1 MARCQTFY
9 TTVFNWEFTSLPA
22 TTCDDMTEPPYVLF
36 STPSTPVRGG
46 IFRVKEED
54 IVRPVAD
61 EADGQRPATCRM
73 TMAVEDVDAA
83 LKRIEQ
89 AGGSIVAC
97 VFLISRSFASSSV
110 RRSVGRRK
118 SRATWVIL
126 ACSATR
132 RETSTS
138 SGARSNVSK
147 NLTLYMILVKIKSNG
162 KFFLLFSALPFQTTI
177 SGAPD
182 NQAAPIDRSPSSS

>member
-83 LKRIEQ
+83 LKRIEL

-97 VFLISRSFASSSV
+97 VFLISRSFASFICSSF
-110 RRSVGRRK
+110 
-118 SRATWVIL
+118 
-126 ACSATR
+126 
-132 RETSTS
+132 
-138 SGARSNVSK
+138 SGKKEIPGDMGYFGVFRDTEGNINVVWCK
-147 NLTLYMILVKIKSNG
+147 V
-162 KFFLLFSALPFQTTI
+162 
-177 SGAPD
+177 
-182 NQAAPIDRSPSSS
+182 